1 MLSPKQHDDI
11 HSSPKRPGDIHSS
24 HKQPED
30 IRSGEEQHGQN
41 RTGNVEFGTLA
52 LDENINSEAV
62 DERVNSGPVDEIVNS
77 GTMEEKV
84 NSGPPVVSQGR
95 NLREIKKLMTTSRA
109 RSFSLPSPG
118 NSPKLQRRVYKS
130 RFGGDKVT
138 IDARQRLISDMI
150 DGSKSLEKSL
160 DGEDKDH

>member
-1 MLSPKQHDDI
+1 MLSPKRHDDI

-30 IRSGEEQHGQN
+30 IRSGEEQLGQN
-41 RTGNVEFGTLA
+41 RTGIVELGTLA

-62 DERVNSGPVDEIVNS
+62 DERVNSGPVDEIVHS

-109 RSFSLPSPG
+109 RSFSLSSPG

-130 RFGGDKVT
+130 RFRGGGERK
-138 IDARQRLISDMI
+138 QLM
-150 DGSKSLEKSL
+150 L
-160 DGEDKDH
+160 DNA